1 MPPPRRPWQQQL
13 DSAYQR
19 ADRASRGQLGVIRQ
33 ALKSFSD
40 VHAAQAA
47 ASLAYYGLFSLFPLI
62 VLLMSALGLFVN
74 PVKAYQLIQTALG
87 QVLPDAQ
94 GLEEWVLNTVRGV
107 FEARGEA
114 TLISGLALLWAASGM
129 FANLTSNINLAW
141 PNRGRSNPLKARLA
155 GIVMVAL
162 VYAGLVGGLLA
173 STGLGV
179 LTLLPERLLSAL
191 GVNQSLAHGSA
202 VRLGVFVVSVGIFFG
217 LYRWAPRTNAPVR
230 AALTAALVA
239 ALGFQGLSMGF
250 NWYMN
255 SGFANYERLYGPL
268 TTIMVLMFWFYLN
281 VVVILFGAHLSAAI
295 ALRRSPSPSV
305 TPPPQPN
312 P

>member
-1 MPPPRRPWQQQL
+1 MPPPHRPWQQQL
-13 DSAYQR
+13 ETAYLS

-33 ALKSFSD
+33 ALKSFGEA
-40 VHAAQAA
+40 HAAQAA
-47 ASLAYYGLFSLFPLI
+47 AGLAYYGLFSLFPLI

-94 GLEEWVLNTVRGV
+94 GLKEWVLNTVRGV

-114 TLISGLALLWAASGM
+114 TAISGLALLWAASGM

-141 PNRGRSNPLKARLA
+141 PNRGRSNLLKARLA
-155 GIVMVAL
+155 GMLMVAL
-162 VYAGLVGGLLA
+162 VYVGLVGGLLA

-179 LTLLPERLLSAL
+179 LTLLPEKMLSAL
-191 GVNQSLAHGSA
+191 GVSQPLAHGSA
-202 VRLGVFVVSVGIFFG
+202 VRLAVFVVSVGVFFG

-230 AALTAALVA
+230 AALAAALVA
-239 ALGFQGLSMGF
+239 ALGFQGLSIGF

-295 ALRRSPSPSV
+295 ALRDSPSPPV
-305 TPPPQPN
+305 IPPPQPT